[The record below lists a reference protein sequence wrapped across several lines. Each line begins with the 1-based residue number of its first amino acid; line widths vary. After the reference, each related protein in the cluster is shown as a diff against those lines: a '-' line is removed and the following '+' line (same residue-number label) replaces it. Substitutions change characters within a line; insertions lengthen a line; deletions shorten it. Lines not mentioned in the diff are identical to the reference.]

1 MQINWRQEVEKR
13 KEELL
18 QDLFGLL
25 SIESTL
31 DEESAKP
38 GAPFGSKVAE
48 ALDSF
53 LHIGKRDGFSTKNVD
68 GFAGHIE
75 HGSGEGLIGVLAH
88 VDVVPANEGWTT
100 PAFAPEIR
108 EGKLFA
114 RGAIDDKG
122 PAMAAYYGLK
132 IVQELGLPLSKR
144 VRLILGADEESKWRC
159 VEHYF
164 QVEEKPEAGFTPDA
178 DFPLI
183 AAEKGFYDIKSS
195 GALES
200 AEAKEGQWLLQ
211 SFEAGQRVNMVPDQV
226 VASLVGEGDVFELKE
241 QFQDFLLTNR
251 LQGYATESNED
262 VKFFIRGRGHHGSE
276 PEKGLNAPL
285 ELARFLQT
293 VSLDAQGERYIQ
305 MMNDLLVD
313 SFAGEKLGIVAKDA
327 ELGDL
332 TVNAGVFSYTYG
344 VEQKLRINIRYPLS
358 ANGEA
363 ALEAIRQK
371 LAAYGLQVGEVDH
384 KNGLALPKD
393 HPLVVTLK
401 KVYEEHTGDRS
412 EPLAIGG
419 ATYARAVENCVAF
432 GPVFPGKPETAHQT
446 DEFIEVEDLLRATAI
461 YAQAIYELAK

>member
-13 KEELL
+13 KEGLF
-18 QDLFGLL
+18 QDLFALL

-31 DEESAKP
+31 DEENAKP
-38 GAPFGSKVAE
+38 GAPFGPKVAE

-53 LHIGKRDGFSTKNVD
+53 LHIGKRDGFVTKNVD
-68 GFAGHIE
+68 GYAGHIE
-75 HGSGEGLIGVLAH
+75 HGQGEGLIGVLAH
-88 VDVVPANEGWTT
+88 VDVVPANEGWTS

-108 EGKLFA
+108 EGKLYA
-114 RGAIDDKG
+114 RGAVDDKG
-122 PAMAAYYGLK
+122 PAMAAYYGMK

-183 AAEKGFYDIKSS
+183 AAEKGFYDIQSS
-195 GALES
+195 GSLEP
-200 AEAKEGQWLLQ
+200 AEAVEGQWLLQ
-211 SFEAGQRVNMVPDQV
+211 SFEAGQRVNMVSDQV
-226 VASLVGEGDVFELKE
+226 VASLVGDGDVFELKE

-251 LQGYATESNED
+251 LQGYATESDED

-293 VSLDAQGERYIQ
+293 VFLDAQGKRYIE
-305 MMNDLLVD
+305 MMNDLFVD
-313 SFAGEKLGIVAKDA
+313 SFAGEKLGIVAKDS

-332 TVNAGVFSYTYG
+332 TVNAGVFSYTQG

-358 ANGEA
+358 ADGGV
-363 ALEAIRQK
+363 ALETIRQK
-371 LAAYGLQVGEVDH
+371 LATYGLQVGEVDH
-384 KNGLALPKD
+384 KKGLALAKD
-393 HPLVVTLK
+393 HPLVATLQQ
-401 KVYEEHTGDRS
+401 VYEEHTGDRS
-412 EPLAIGG
+412 KPLAIGG

-432 GPVFPGKPETAHQT
+432 GPVFPGKLETAHQT